1 MEEYEYDPTN
11 REKSR
16 RTVTGY
22 KICYDCE
29 GRRPQ
34 GCKSCSWEKCHAR
47 AMKQLNKVKKRDT
60 I

>member
-1 MEEYEYDPTN
+1 MEEYKYTPTN

-29 GRRPQ
+29 GRRPK
-34 GCKSCSWEKCHAR
+34 GCENCNWEKQHAR
-47 AMKQLNKVKKRDT
+47 AMKYLNKVKKRDN